1 MGSSFASA
9 IAAVGC
15 ALLLIVSSA
24 APGGFAFKYGPTENA
39 TKPPYTTLQV
49 RVRLVSAPMAGTR
62 GGCARC

>member
-24 APGGFAFKYGPTENA
+24 APSMAFKHGPTENA
-39 TKPPYTTLQV
+39 PEPPYATLQV
-49 RVRLVSAPMAGTR
+49 RARLVSAPIAETR